1 MSEGQVDTMNAPL
14 DLLLSYESNTNV
26 SCLNCARI
34 MEQLITVQLEL
45 KSAEEIITILKED
58 TKCKLGTTGT
68 TILTSMD
75 VSNPKTSPIN
85 GNWNTVYH
93 KNRKL
98 KRTPVENSLQFT
110 SSTYISN
117 RFSPL
122 ETLKDQQVE
131 EDMQPHDSTRSPS
144 T

>member
-1 MSEGQVDTMNAPL
+1 
-14 DLLLSYESNTNV
+14 
-26 SCLNCARI
+26 
-34 MEQLITVQLEL
+34 MEQLITVQLEM
-45 KSAEEIITILKED
+45 KSAEEIISILKENM
-58 TKCKLGTTGT
+58 KCKLGTTGT
-68 TILTSMD
+68 TILPSVD

-85 GNWNTVYH
+85 GNWNAVYH

-122 ETLKDQQVE
+122 QTLKD
-131 EDMQPHDSTRSPS
+131 
-144 T
+144 